1 MLVDDGEITRL
12 NKLFLKRRGPT
23 DVIAFEGDEQL
34 LGEIAI
40 SVDTARRQARER
52 NIPLEHELM
61 LLGIHGLL
69 HLDGFDDAKIKSW
82 REMKQAEFEAMVRI
96 I

>member
-1 MLVDDGEITRL
+1 MLVDDGEIARL
-12 NKLFLKRRGPT
+12 NKLFLKRKGPT
-23 DVIAFEGDEQL
+23 DVIAFEGDEEL

-69 HLDGFDDAKIKSW
+69 HLDGMDDANLRKWK
-82 REMKQAEFEAMVRI
+82 EMKKAEFEAMAGI